1 MATADRASEG
11 GAVSAPREV
20 ELAIVGGG
28 PAGLSAAM
36 EAARAGVQVTLI
48 DEAPQLGGQIYRQLP
63 PTFRVTD
70 PAPLGTEYRRGRALL
85 EAFAG
90 QRVELLTN
98 TLVWGIFEDKWLALA
113 TGDRA
118 ASLRARALVIAIGA
132 YDRPVPFPGWTLPGV
147 FTAGGAQAF
156 VKSQRVLPGR
166 RALLVG
172 TGPLQLVVAT
182 QLAKAGMTVAGLVEL
197 SRMER
202 LWRFAPRV
210 WRHVGML
217 WEGFEYWR
225 ALKKFGIPI
234 LTGHVIVR
242 AEGDDELR
250 RATVAE
256 ADERGRPV
264 PGTERAFDVDTLCV
278 GYGFVPST
286 ELGRLAGCEHRFAPA
301 VGGWI
306 PAFDP
311 RTMETTRPGLYVAG
325 DGAGV
330 AGAAVAVEE
339 GRLAGISAARALGRL
354 AADEAEARAAPVRR
368 ALAWLGEFR
377 SVMDEL
383 YGGRP
388 DIAALATPET
398 IVCRCEEV
406 ARRELDE
413 VIGAGALTLNE
424 VKAMTRLGM
433 GRCQGRM
440 CGPSAAALLAA
451 YRAASEE
458 AAGLF
463 TPRPPVRPVPLGVLA
478 TLE

>member
-1 MATADRASEG
+1 MGDSG
-11 GAVSAPREV
+11 GGEAASAPREV

-48 DEAPQLGGQIYRQLP
+48 DEAGQLGGQIYRQLP

-70 PAPLGTEYRRGRALL
+70 PAPLGTEYRRGRTLL
-85 EAFAG
+85 DAFAG
-90 QRVELLTN
+90 HRVEVLRE
-98 TLVWGIFEDKWLALA
+98 TLVWGIFEDKVLAVA
-113 TGDRA
+113 TGERA

-166 RALLVG
+166 RALLAG
-172 TGPLQLVVAT
+172 TGPLQLVVAA
-182 QLAKAGMTVAGLVEL
+182 QLAKAGMEVAGVVEL
-197 SRMER
+197 SRMEH
-202 LWRFAPRV
+202 LWRYAPRV

-217 WEGFEYWR
+217 WEGFDYWR
-225 ALKKFGIPI
+225 TLRKFGVPI

-242 AEGDDELR
+242 AEGTDEVR
-250 RATVAE
+250 RATIAR
-256 ADERGRPV
+256 ADDDGRPI
-264 PGTERAFDVDTLCV
+264 PGTERSFDVDTLCI

-286 ELGRLAGCEHRFAPA
+286 ELGRLAGCEHRYAPA

-306 PAFDP
+306 PLFDA
-311 RTMETTRPGLYVAG
+311 RTMETTRPGIYVAG

-330 AGAAVAVEE
+330 AGSAVAVEE

-354 AADEAEARAAPVRR
+354 SADEAEARTAPVRR
-368 ALAWLGEFR
+368 ALASLQEFR
-377 SVMDEL
+377 SVLDEL
-383 YGGRP
+383 YAGRP
-388 DIAALATPET
+388 AIAMLATPET
-398 IVCRCEEV
+398 VVCRCEEV
-406 ARRELDE
+406 TRRELDE
-413 VIGAGALTLNE
+413 AIGGGVLTLNE
-424 VKAMTRLGM
+424 LKAMTRLGM

-440 CGPSAAALLAA
+440 CGPSAAAVLAA
-451 YRAASEE
+451 HRHASEE

-463 TPRPPVRPVPLGVLA
+463 TPRPPVRPVPLGVLT